1 MAEVEV
7 QQTGEIVVVRL
18 VGEVDL
24 SNVETVRTA
33 LLEPVGHET
42 ESLIVDLGA
51 TQYLDS
57 TGIRMLFD
65 VALRLHARRQN
76 LRLVV
81 SDETIVRRVLVL
93 TKLDQSVPF
102 DRSVD
107 AALAACERMEK
118 I

>member
-1 MAEVEV
+1 MTSMANIEV
-7 QQTGEIVVVRL
+7 QRTGAVVVVRL

-24 SNVETVRTA
+24 SNVDSVRED
-33 LLEPVGHET
+33 LLDPVGHET
-42 ESLIVDLGA
+42 ESLIIDLGD
-51 TQYLDS
+51 TRYLDS

-65 VALRLHARRQN
+65 IAVRLHARRQH

-107 AALAACERMEK
+107 AALAACE
-118 I
+118 

>member
-1 MAEVEV
+1 MTAMATIEV
-7 QQTGEIVVVRL
+7 QQKGVVVLVRL

-24 SNVETVRTA
+24 SNVDIVRSD

-42 ESLIVDLGA
+42 ESLIIDLSD

-65 VALRLHARRQN
+65 IAVRLHARRQR

-81 SDETIVRRVLVL
+81 SDETIVRRVLIL

-107 AALAACERMEK
+107 AALAACK
-118 I
+118 